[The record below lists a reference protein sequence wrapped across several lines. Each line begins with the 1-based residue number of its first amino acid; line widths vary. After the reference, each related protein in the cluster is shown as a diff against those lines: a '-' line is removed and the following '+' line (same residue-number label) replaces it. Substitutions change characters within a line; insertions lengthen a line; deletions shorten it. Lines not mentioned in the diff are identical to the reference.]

1 MLRLS
6 LSLICFHIAPDI
18 NGVAS
23 YAPIPESEIQEYHR
37 HVEHL
42 DQVLAGIEKYIYFA
56 FAVLKQE
63 EIVERMFT
71 VVSLFDLC
79 QLHN

>member
-6 LSLICFHIAPDI
+6 LPLICFHIAPDI

-37 HVEHL
+37 NVERL
-42 DQVLAGIEKYIYFA
+42 DLVLANIEKYIYFA
-56 FAVLKQE
+56 YAVLKKE

-71 VVSLFDLC
+71 MVSLFNQC